1 MQFRLN
7 ADDLTHTLEEVWPP
21 LGLRIESPNL
31 VLRHIREADF
41 PAYLA
46 AASSGVKSTERSP
59 FRAPWDEGS
68 PQELARHSLA
78 WLYSQRGRIGPD
90 SWALMLAV
98 FTKDDDGGEGQL
110 IGMQD
115 VHADSWPVLRTV
127 TSGSW
132 LRRDAQGKGYGKEMR
147 AAMLMWAFDHFGA
160 EYAES
165 GAYHWNTASLR
176 VSQTLGY
183 FQSGTARVIDA
194 QGEQPE
200 WEYQLRLPKNDF
212 LRPPWTAKVT
222 GSDRLRAFF
231 QFTENDGA
239 DESTIA

>member
-1 MQFRLN
+1 MPFCLN
-7 ADDLTHTLEEVWPP
+7 TDDPTQSLEEVWPP

-59 FRAPWDEGS
+59 FRAPWDEGA
-68 PQELARHSLA
+68 PQEIARHSLP

-90 SWALMLAV
+90 SWYLMLAV
-98 FTKDDDGGEGQL
+98 FTKDDDGGEGKL

-115 VHADSWPVLRTV
+115 VSAESWQALGTV

-132 LRRDAQGKGYGKEMR
+132 LRRDAQGKGCGKEMR

-165 GAYHWNTASLR
+165 GAYDWNTASLR
-176 VSQTLGY
+176 ISQTLGY

-194 QGEQPE
+194 HSERPE

-212 LRPPWTAKVT
+212 LRPPWTAAVT
-222 GSDRLRAFF
+222 GSDRLRTFYGL
-231 QFTENDGA
+231 TENEDA
-239 DESTIA
+239 N

>member
-1 MQFRLN
+1 MSFQLN
-7 ADDLTHTLEEVWPP
+7 ADDSTHTLEEVWPP

-31 VLRHIREADF
+31 VLRHVRETDF

-59 FRAPWDEGS
+59 FVSPWDENSPAALAGS
-68 PQELARHSLA
+68 SLP
-78 WLYSQRGRIGPD
+78 WLYSQRSRIGPD
-90 SWALMLAV
+90 SWYLMLAV
-98 FTKDDDGGEGQL
+98 FTRDESGGEDQL

-115 VHADSWPVLRTV
+115 VYADSWPVLRTV

-132 LRRDAQGKGYGKEMR
+132 LRRDAQGQGHGTQMR

-165 GAYHWNTASLR
+165 GAYDWNTRSLR
-176 VSQTLGY
+176 VSRSLGY
-183 FQSGTARVIDA
+183 FQSGTRRVTDA
-194 QGEQPE
+194 HGTQPE
-200 WEYQLRLPKNDF
+200 WEHQLRLPKNDF
-212 LRPPWTAKVT
+212 IRPPWTATVT

-231 QFTENDGA
+231 QFAGHDDATA
-239 DESTIA
+239 